1 MKNIIIVDH
10 KEARIGRIREIIKY
24 SEIKVETIIECNSEE
39 DAYEK
44 IKNNNINLL
53 IICLTKNHSDGII
66 LLKKINKIRLKPKVI
81 IISYLD
87 TSSDIVELLR
97 CGIKEYLYGNFQDS
111 ELITT
116 IKKLE
121 EEYKEEKEEVTEKVF
136 LLYSQ
141 IKHLLVQNK
150 LDENVAKSLNSI
162 LSKYITNIYYKII
175 CTNYKMKSNINN
187 NCFYFHNINRHNVI
201 IIESDKAE
209 RFINENLNGFGFG
222 ISNSYTDIKC
232 LMNALNEAIELR
244 KENFFLQLN
253 KKVNIKEERI
263 IDEYEIERLIN
274 LIGTNRL
281 EVSTSYLKRIVMLVK
296 RSEISKDSFLDLINK
311 IYSRIYETYKGIIEE
326 EKIKLELLENAFN
339 YTNIDIY
346 CQEIYLLMVLI
357 NKKLLNKYDFYKNR
371 IKIEEAVRY
380 INKNF
385 KDNINMTFISNYV
398 SMNYTIFSI
407 DFKEYT
413 GKNFVNYLKE
423 VRLKEAKRLL
433 DETDMKI
440 NEISEAVGYDNDKH
454 FMKTFKGV
462 FSVTP
467 TEYRKN
473 IKSGRDNRIV

>member
-1 MKNIIIVDH
+1 M
-10 KEARIGRIREIIKY
+10 
-24 SEIKVETIIECNSEE
+24 
-39 DAYEK
+39 
-44 IKNNNINLL
+44 
-53 IICLTKNHSDGII
+53 
-66 LLKKINKIRLKPKVI
+66 
-81 IISYLD
+81 
-87 TSSDIVELLR
+87 
-97 CGIKEYLYGNFQDS
+97 
-111 ELITT
+111 
-116 IKKLE
+116 
-121 EEYKEEKEEVTEKVF
+121 
-136 LLYSQ
+136 
-141 IKHLLVQNK
+141 
-150 LDENVAKSLNSI
+150 
-162 LSKYITNIYYKII
+162 
-175 CTNYKMKSNINN
+175 
-187 NCFYFHNINRHNVI
+187 
-201 IIESDKAE
+201 
-209 RFINENLNGFGFG
+209 
-222 ISNSYTDIKC
+222 
-232 LMNALNEAIELR
+232 
-244 KENFFLQLN
+244 QLN
-253 KKVNIKEERI
+253 KKVNIKEDRI

-454 FMKTFKGV
+454 FMNTFKGV

>member
-1 MKNIIIVDH
+1 M
-10 KEARIGRIREIIKY
+10 
-24 SEIKVETIIECNSEE
+24 
-39 DAYEK
+39 
-44 IKNNNINLL
+44 
-53 IICLTKNHSDGII
+53 
-66 LLKKINKIRLKPKVI
+66 
-81 IISYLD
+81 
-87 TSSDIVELLR
+87 
-97 CGIKEYLYGNFQDS
+97 
-111 ELITT
+111 
-116 IKKLE
+116 
-121 EEYKEEKEEVTEKVF
+121 
-136 LLYSQ
+136 
-141 IKHLLVQNK
+141 
-150 LDENVAKSLNSI
+150 
-162 LSKYITNIYYKII
+162 
-175 CTNYKMKSNINN
+175 
-187 NCFYFHNINRHNVI
+187 
-201 IIESDKAE
+201 
-209 RFINENLNGFGFG
+209 
-222 ISNSYTDIKC
+222 
-232 LMNALNEAIELR
+232 
-244 KENFFLQLN
+244 QLN

-263 IDEYEIERLIN
+263 IDEFEIERFIN

-281 EVSTSYLKRIVMLVK
+281 EVSTSYLKRIVILVK

-346 CQEIYLLMVLI
+346 CEEIYLLMILI

>member
-1 MKNIIIVDH
+1 M
-10 KEARIGRIREIIKY
+10 
-24 SEIKVETIIECNSEE
+24 
-39 DAYEK
+39 
-44 IKNNNINLL
+44 
-53 IICLTKNHSDGII
+53 
-66 LLKKINKIRLKPKVI
+66 
-81 IISYLD
+81 
-87 TSSDIVELLR
+87 
-97 CGIKEYLYGNFQDS
+97 
-111 ELITT
+111 
-116 IKKLE
+116 
-121 EEYKEEKEEVTEKVF
+121 
-136 LLYSQ
+136 
-141 IKHLLVQNK
+141 
-150 LDENVAKSLNSI
+150 
-162 LSKYITNIYYKII
+162 
-175 CTNYKMKSNINN
+175 
-187 NCFYFHNINRHNVI
+187 
-201 IIESDKAE
+201 
-209 RFINENLNGFGFG
+209 
-222 ISNSYTDIKC
+222 
-232 LMNALNEAIELR
+232 
-244 KENFFLQLN
+244 QLN
-253 KKVNIKEERI
+253 KKVNIKEDRI

>member
-1 MKNIIIVDH
+1 M
-10 KEARIGRIREIIKY
+10 
-24 SEIKVETIIECNSEE
+24 
-39 DAYEK
+39 
-44 IKNNNINLL
+44 
-53 IICLTKNHSDGII
+53 
-66 LLKKINKIRLKPKVI
+66 
-81 IISYLD
+81 
-87 TSSDIVELLR
+87 
-97 CGIKEYLYGNFQDS
+97 
-111 ELITT
+111 
-116 IKKLE
+116 
-121 EEYKEEKEEVTEKVF
+121 
-136 LLYSQ
+136 
-141 IKHLLVQNK
+141 
-150 LDENVAKSLNSI
+150 
-162 LSKYITNIYYKII
+162 
-175 CTNYKMKSNINN
+175 
-187 NCFYFHNINRHNVI
+187 
-201 IIESDKAE
+201 
-209 RFINENLNGFGFG
+209 
-222 ISNSYTDIKC
+222 
-232 LMNALNEAIELR
+232 
-244 KENFFLQLN
+244 QLN
-253 KKVNIKEERI
+253 KKVNIKEDRI

-281 EVSTSYLKRIVMLVK
+281 EVSTSYLKRIVILVK

-326 EKIKLELLENAFN
+326 EKIKLEILENAFN

>member
-1 MKNIIIVDH
+1 
-10 KEARIGRIREIIKY
+10 
-24 SEIKVETIIECNSEE
+24 
-39 DAYEK
+39 
-44 IKNNNINLL
+44 
-53 IICLTKNHSDGII
+53 
-66 LLKKINKIRLKPKVI
+66 
-81 IISYLD
+81 
-87 TSSDIVELLR
+87 
-97 CGIKEYLYGNFQDS
+97 
-111 ELITT
+111 
-116 IKKLE
+116 
-121 EEYKEEKEEVTEKVF
+121 
-136 LLYSQ
+136 
-141 IKHLLVQNK
+141 
-150 LDENVAKSLNSI
+150 
-162 LSKYITNIYYKII
+162 
-175 CTNYKMKSNINN
+175 MKSNINN

-201 IIESDKAE
+201 IIEPDKAE

-253 KKVNIKEERI
+253 KKVNIKEDRI

-346 CQEIYLLMVLI
+346 CQEIYLLMILI